1 MRRKLYLENNNNN
14 NSNNNNSKLNP
25 FFVILIIVI
34 AINLIGFV
42 FRVLVDTLKISL
54 IVFAVYF
61 IYKTFI
67 KKD

>member
-1 MRRKLYLENNNNN
+1 MENNNKNN
-14 NSNNNNSKLNP
+14 NGNNNSKLNP
-25 FFVILIIVI
+25 FLVIFIIVI
-34 AINLIGFV
+34 AVNLLGFV
-42 FRVLVDTLKISL
+42 FKVLVDTLKISL

>member
-14 NSNNNNSKLNP
+14 KNDSKLNP
-25 FFVILIIVI
+25 FLVILIIVI
-34 AINLIGFV
+34 AVNLIGFV
-42 FRVLVDTLKISL
+42 FKVLVDTLKISL

>member
-1 MRRKLYLENNNNN
+1 MENNNNN
-14 NSNNNNSKLNP
+14 KNDSKLNP
-25 FFVILIIVI
+25 FLVILIIVI
-34 AINLIGFV
+34 AVNLIGFI

-54 IVFAVYF
+54 IVFVVYF

>member
-1 MRRKLYLENNNNN
+1 LENNNNKKN
-14 NSNNNNSKLNP
+14 DSKLNP
-25 FFVILIIVI
+25 FLVILVIVI
-34 AINLIGFV
+34 AVNLIGFI
-42 FRVLVDTLKISL
+42 FKVLVDTLKISL